1 MTPFDIIL
9 WSVSYPS
16 CSSIHLSSS
25 ASQLPA
31 PPSSLDQ
38 LQLGIL
44 SREIVC
50 LDLSFA
56 DNPSLSLMPLSSVSV
71 FFSFPPLFPI
81 PISYLSTLL
90 YYYHF
95 NGLVLQFYNG
105 LVPSR
110 QFSASCC
117 LGLARTCR
125 RVTSSLSVA
134 AGLSINMMKWSV
146 KALFFSFLF
155 FSFLLSGLLPDEGQT
170 ALLHPK
176 PKH

>member
-1 MTPFDIIL
+1 LLHLILFAAGCGEFACDIHIPIHIQPLSLMTPFDIIL

-56 DNPSLSLMPLSSVSV
+56 DNPSLSLSYAS
-71 FFSFPPLFPI
+71 FFSLRFFLVSASFSYPGLNSFRILPPYYI
-81 PISYLSTLL
+81 IIISMDSFSSFTTVWSLPASSRPPVV
-90 YYYHF
+90 
-95 NGLVLQFYNG
+95 LVLHE
-105 LVPSR
+105 P
-110 QFSASCC
+110 A
-117 LGLARTCR
+117 
-125 RVTSSLSVA
+125 
-134 AGLSINMMKWSV
+134 
-146 KALFFSFLF
+146 
-155 FSFLLSGLLPDEGQT
+155 EG
-170 ALLHPK
+170 
-176 PKH
+176 